1 MVRVVLA
8 GLGSAALSVLPAE
21 AWAQIRVAPDL
32 TVSGEAAVVTDYRFR
47 GISYSDRK
55 AVVQGQMT
63 LAHSSGVYANVFVS
77 SLPKSD
83 LLGTVEFDVTGG
95 WSHAVG
101 KAGLV
106 DLGVAYYTYP
116 RSVLQ
121 PIDYA
126 ETYVRYTHSIGRV
139 SATASIAYSPKQN
152 SLGHRENFSTGVDLS
167 YTPAKSP
174 LSLTAHVARTAG
186 AWAPNDEYLDWSLG
200 ATFTRKHVR
209 FSLQYV
215 DTDVRALKI
224 AKPTVLA
231 AARLFF

>member
-1 MVRVVLA
+1 MSRLPCVPIAL
-8 GLGSAALSVLPAE
+8 AALAAFPPQGR
-21 AWAQIRVAPDL
+21 AQVQVAPGV
-32 TVSGEAAVVTDYRFR
+32 TVSGEAALVSDYRFR

-55 AVVQGQMT
+55 AAVQGQVT
-63 LAHSSGVYANVFVS
+63 VSHSSGAYANVFVS

-83 LLGTVEFDVTGG
+83 LLGTVEFDMAGG

-106 DLGVAYYTYP
+106 DVGAAYYTYP

-121 PIDYA
+121 PIDYV
-126 ETYVRYTHSIGRV
+126 ETYVRYTHSLGRL
-139 SATASIAYSPKQN
+139 SATAAIAYSPKQD
-152 SLGHRENFSTGVDLS
+152 SLGHRENFSTALDLS

-174 LSLTAHVARTAG
+174 LALTAHVGRTAG
-186 AWAPNDEYLDWSLG
+186 AWAPENEYLDWSLG
-200 ATFTRKHVR
+200 ATFTHKHLR
-209 FSLQYV
+209 INLQYI
-215 DTDVRALKI
+215 DTDVRDLKI